1 MITSYKHLSRRMMS
15 VWISHLF
22 NPMFERCLADQEG
35 KDIYAF
41 GCSILKPN
49 L

>member
-1 MITSYKHLSRRMMS
+1 MYTFANHLSRRMMS
-15 VWISHLF
+15 VSIPHF
-22 NPMFERCLADQEG
+22 NSMFERCLADQQG

-41 GCSILKPN
+41 GSSNLKPN